1 MFEKIKKDLYF
12 KKTHLLIRKGLSEG
26 TIIPFDDDFYDQLS
40 HTYFNCLP
48 VSINIK
54 YLKPILSPGK
64 CDSRS
69 LYMFFCFDD
78 ALLVRGDKFNLEL
91 MYGKENAGHGW
102 IEIGDYVYDPTM
114 LVRFDRDFYYQMF
127 SPTNVSKA
135 TKDDYVSVNEDFYN
149 ESLKENADYVTI
161 MLGTN
166 DSKSGIWNKENFKV
180 EAKDFIESYI
190 NMESNPKVYVML
202 PPRIYI
208 DGSNGNCNNETLVNE
223 VIPILKEVS
232 SSLNV
237 EVIDIYSV
245 TDNHEDYFSDGLHP
259 NFEGNKIISKEIAKT
274 IKK

>member
-1 MFEKIKKDLYF
+1 MKKIIKRIIVVF
-12 KKTHLLIRKGLSEG
+12 ISFILLIGIVGFIGIRSVIYPKVLVSGHGKYTVLCVGDSITYGQGVLFKRKKESY
-26 TIIPFDDDFYDQLS
+26 P
-40 HTYFNCLP
+40 
-48 VSINIK
+48 
-54 YLKPILSPGK
+54 
-64 CDSRS
+64 
-69 LYMFFCFDD
+69 
-78 ALLVRGDKFNLEL
+78 ALLQNELGDEYKVKN
-91 MYGKENAGHGW
+91 YGLCNR
-102 IEIGDYVYDPTM
+102 T
-114 LVRFDRDFYYQMF
+114 LL
-127 SPTNVSKA
+127 
-135 TKDDYVSVNEDFYN
+135 KDSMMSYVNEDYYN

-223 VIPILKEVS
+223 VIPLLKEVS

-237 EVIDIYSV
+237 EVIDLYNV

-259 NFEGNKIISKEIAKT
+259 NFEGNKIIAKEIEKA